1 MSAFEAT
8 AHAWLTAGWGPLPLP
23 ARKKSPPPKHWT
35 GAGAAYP
42 SGADVQAWIEEPE
55 YADGNL
61 ALRFPANIIGIDV
74 DEYEGKHGRATLVD
88 HTKKWGQLP
97 PTFRITS
104 RKGTISGI
112 YLYRLPAVAS
122 SAHFIGELP
131 GGNVEILRKE
141 HRYAVGPGSTHP
153 DGRTYEL
160 VTPDGQFGTTDMAI
174 TADELPELPAAWI
187 DGLTVQ
193 RIEREAQPDVELAA
207 GRGNRYVEKV
217 IAAIQGE
224 LHAIADWPV
233 GKTDERGRGWEKI
246 QADAA
251 FRIASL
257 ALADWNDLTIELAGR
272 AFATAA
278 PRGGGWDDADVAAK
292 WRSQLNRAEPAEPP
306 ATSDDPLDPGYVA
319 PDTPDVSGF
328 EAAAGDGG
336 KPVAKAVAEIESTG
350 DVVRGSQ
357 AVDEWTKRSWDDH
370 GNSER
375 VIARAGGQLRYI
387 ESMDRWM
394 HYDEARGTWVE
405 SKFGCERATMQVID
419 ELPKIEAHLYS
430 AIERKKGDK
439 TTSDRKEFLEWV
451 ATQRYAA
458 RYKSAAQV
466 VKFSGALDE
475 SVRVF
480 DNKPTLLNVKNGVI
494 DLMTG
499 ELRAHEP
506 NLLLRRQVPVEYD
519 PNAKA
524 PRWEAWLNQMMP
536 DPEMRAY
543 LQRVF
548 GYSITG
554 LTGEQVVFIHHGP
567 PATGKS
573 VFLRIIEALM
583 GELARVVPP
592 TTLLTKKQEN
602 HPTDIMGLEGRRV
615 LQVSETAEGARL
627 DEALVKRLSGE
638 ETLTARGMGQDFR
651 DFRLT
656 GKVHLVTNHLP
667 HISDDE
673 ATRRRI
679 HLIQWMTTIPEEERI
694 QGLADELIRDE
705 LPGILAWAVE
715 GTLQWRKQKLNRPAG
730 AHLAALDYFE
740 EEDEFGLFLEAK
752 LVATDV
758 VWTANTSLYR
768 YYSQW
773 CSSTNVKPMSQIAFS
788 RKMVKRGFR
797 KFHNGRE
804 RGFYCALRNDPIVAS
819 PNADPLEM

>member
-1 MSAFEAT
+1 MTAYAAN
-8 AHAWLTAGWGPLPLP
+8 AHAWLKAGWGPLPLP
-23 ARKKSPPPKHWT
+23 AHKKFPPPKHWT

-42 SGADVQAWIEEPE
+42 SGADVQAWIEEQPD
-55 YADGNL
+55 ANL
-61 ALRFPANIIGIDV
+61 ALRFPANVIGIDV
-74 DEYEGKHGRATLVD
+74 DEYEDKHGRATLVE

-97 PTFRITS
+97 KTVRITS
-104 RKGTISGI
+104 RKDTISGI
-112 YLYRLPAVAS
+112 YLYRLPPVVS

-131 GGNVEILRKE
+131 GGNVEILRRE
-141 HRYAVGPGSTHP
+141 HRYAVGPGSIHP

-160 VTPDGQFGTTDMAI
+160 VTPDGQFSTTDMAI
-174 TADELPELPAAWI
+174 SADELPELPAAWI

-193 RIEREAQPDVELAA
+193 RVEKEAQPDVELAA
-207 GRGNRYVEKV
+207 GRGNRYVERV
-217 IAAIQGE
+217 VAAIQDE
-224 LHAIADWPV
+224 LRSIEDWPI
-233 GKTDERGRGWEKI
+233 GKTDDRGRGWEKI

-251 FRIASL
+251 FRLASL
-257 ALADWNDLTIELAGR
+257 ALADWNDLTIELAGK
-272 AFATAA
+272 AFGSAA
-278 PRGGGWDDADVAAK
+278 PRGGEWGDADVAAK
-292 WRSQLNRAEPAEPP
+292 WRSQLNRAEPADPP
-306 ATSDDPLDPGYVA
+306 ATSDDPLDPGYVE
-319 PDTPDVSGF
+319 PDRPTPDVSGF

-336 KPVAKAVAEIESTG
+336 KPATQPDPFVERAATQ
-350 DVVRGSQ
+350 Q
-357 AVDEWTKRSWDDH
+357 AIDEWTKHSWDDK
-370 GNSER
+370 GNAER
-375 VIARAGGQLRYI
+375 IIERAAGRLRYI
-387 ESMDRWM
+387 ELLDRWM
-394 HYDEARGTWVE
+394 TYDEARGTWVE
-405 SKFGCERATMQVID
+405 SKVGGERAAMAVID

-430 AIERKKGDK
+430 AVERKKGDK
-439 TTSDRKEFLEWV
+439 TTSDRKEFLAWV
-451 ATQRYAA
+451 ETQRYAS
-458 RYKSAAQV
+458 RFQSAART
-466 VKFSGALDE
+466 VKYDGRLDE
-475 SVRVF
+475 SLRVF
-480 DNKPTLLNVKNGVI
+480 DNKPTLLNVKNGVV
-494 DLMTG
+494 DLSTG
-499 ELRAHEP
+499 ELRKHEP

-519 PNAKA
+519 PHAKA

-536 DPEMRAY
+536 DEEMRSY

-592 TTLLTKKQEN
+592 TTLLTKKQEQ

-667 HISDDE
+667 HISDDD

-679 HLIQWMTTIPEEERI
+679 HLIQWQVTIPEEERI

-715 GTLQWRKQKLNRPAG
+715 GSLQWKKQKLDRPG
-730 AHLAALDYFE
+730 SAHLAALDYFE
-740 EEDEFGLFLEAK
+740 EEDEFGMFLDDK
-752 LVATDV
+752 LVPTEV
-758 VWTANTSLYR
+758 VWTSNTAVYR

-773 CSSTNVKPMSQIAFS
+773 CSATNIKPMSQVAFS
-788 RKMVKRGFR
+788 RKMTKRGFQR
-797 KFHNGRE
+797 HRNGRE
-804 RGFYCALRNDPIVAS
+804 RGFFVALRNDPIIAG